1 MSERKLDFTKGKV
14 EVLTLDELKQTHREN
29 YPDGNPVGDIY
40 HFDLLYYIADLLEK
54 RNIPYEFKE
63 IFAVNNKMRGRNGVS
78 ISDESKEIHGEGSL
92 ESFILRRVF
101 ANIALFGDLR

>member
-40 HFDLLYYIADLLEK
+40 HFD
-54 RNIPYEFKE
+54 
-63 IFAVNNKMRGRNGVS
+63 GV
-78 ISDESKEIHGEGSL
+78 IHPETCVCKH
-92 ESFILRRVF
+92 RPVR
-101 ANIALFGDLR
+101 